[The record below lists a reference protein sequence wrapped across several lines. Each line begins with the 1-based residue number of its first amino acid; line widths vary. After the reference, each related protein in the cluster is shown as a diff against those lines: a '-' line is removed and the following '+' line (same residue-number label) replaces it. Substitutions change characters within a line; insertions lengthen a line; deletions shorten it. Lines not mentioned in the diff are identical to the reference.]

1 MRGSVTILSE
11 RDNRWKLTGIGERT
25 RICLRF
31 AVYQKSVLDNGLRVI
46 TGAMPHTR
54 AVCIN
59 IFIGAGSRYEMEEE
73 AGTSHF
79 IEHLC
84 FKGTQRHA
92 TAKEIAEAI
101 EGVGGLLNGGTDKEF
116 TVYWCKVARPHFP
129 LALDLTVDILR
140 NSRCDAQDME
150 RERGVIIEEINESM
164 DSPQHRVNLLI
175 DEVVWPAQ
183 PLGRDIAGSKETVS
197 ALSREM
203 LLGYM
208 SRRYVPNNTV
218 ISVAGDISHEEV
230 LSRMSEVLDEWAVA
244 ALHPPSSAEDRQEE
258 PRLRIE
264 RRDTEQAHICLAVRG
279 LSIAHPDRFNLD
291 ILNVILGEGMS
302 SRLYLEI
309 RERRGLAYDIH
320 SYVDH
325 FLDSGAVTIYAGV
338 DPKRVADTVAV
349 ILEELARLK
358 DEVPARELT
367 KAKELTKGRLLL
379 RMEDTRSVAGWMGA
393 QELLTGQIR
402 TVDEVASIIDAI
414 TPQDL
419 RRVAAQLLLT
429 EKLNLAIVGPV
440 NGEDRLFRS
449 LRL

>member
-1 MRGSVTILSE
+1 M
-11 RDNRWKLTGIGERT
+11 
-25 RICLRF
+25 
-31 AVYQKSVLDNGLRVI
+31 YQKSVLGNGLRVI

-59 IFIGAGSRYEMEEE
+59 IFIGAGSRYEREEE

-84 FKGTQRHA
+84 FKGTQRRA
-92 TAKEIAEAI
+92 TAKEIAEDI

-116 TVYWCKVARPHFP
+116 TVYWCKVARTHFP

-140 NSRCDAQDME
+140 NSRFDAQDME

-208 SRRYVPNNTV
+208 SRQYVPNNTV

-244 ALHPPSSAEDRQEE
+244 TLHPPSPAEDRQEE

-325 FLDSGAVTIYAGV
+325 FLDSGAITIYAGV
-338 DPKRVADTVAV
+338 NPKRVADTVAV

-358 DEVPARELT
+358 DEVPALELT

-379 RMEDTRSVAGWMGA
+379 RMEDTRSVAGWMGG

-402 TVDEVASIIDAI
+402 TVDEIASIIDAI

-419 RRVAAQLLLT
+419 KRVAAQLLLA

>member
-31 AVYQKSVLDNGLRVI
+31 AVYQKSVLVNGLRVI

-140 NSRCDAQDME
+140 NSRFDAQDME

>member
-1 MRGSVTILSE
+1 MRESVTILSE
-11 RDNRWKLTGIGERT
+11 RDNRYKLTVVGEGT
-25 RICLRF
+25 RICLRL
-31 AVYQKSVLDNGLRVI
+31 AVYQKSVLGNGLRVI
-46 TGAMPHTR
+46 TGPMPHTR

-59 IFIGAGSRYEMEEE
+59 IFIGAGSRYEREEE

-140 NSRCDAQDME
+140 NSRFDAEDME
-150 RERGVIIEEINESM
+150 RERGVIIEELNESM

-203 LLGYM
+203 LLGYL

-218 ISVAGDISHEEV
+218 VSVAGDISHEEV

-244 ALHPPSSAEDRQEE
+244 TLHPPSPAEDRQGE
-258 PRLRIE
+258 PHLRIE
-264 RRDTEQAHICLAVRG
+264 PRDTEQAHLCLAVRG

-291 ILNVILGEGMS
+291 LLNVILGEGMS

-338 DPKRVADTVAV
+338 DPKRVADTIAV
-349 ILEELARLK
+349 ILEELVRLK
-358 DEVPARELT
+358 DEVPALELT

-379 RMEDTRSVAGWMGA
+379 RMEDTRSVAGWMGG

-419 RRVAAQLLLT
+419 KRVAAQLLLT